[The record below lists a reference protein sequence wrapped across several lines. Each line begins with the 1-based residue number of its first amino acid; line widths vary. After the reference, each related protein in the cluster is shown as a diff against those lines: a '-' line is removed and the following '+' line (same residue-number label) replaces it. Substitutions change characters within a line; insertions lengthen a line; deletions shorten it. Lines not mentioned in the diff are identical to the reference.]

1 MKNSLENTKQKNKF
15 PVLIFISILI
25 LLISTLS
32 CSLPFKIV
40 WTGDAEENEKTAQAN
55 IAIAE
60 LLITKEPKIDDDSDD
75 EGDVTSPTEEGPPVE
90 TPSLTPSPT
99 ATVTPEPEVLTAEI
113 TNNTNCRLGPK
124 DVFELIHIFVAGD
137 QVDLL
142 GKNQNESFWFVKDK
156 NEEGYNCWLW
166 NKYATTEGDTDLLPV
181 FTPPPEPAPIMNFAV
196 VYKNTIEE
204 TVVAVYVRNSGNV
217 ALQSYSATFMD
228 TITAESLVISGNKF
242 GNAAKVSVG
251 NQGIV
256 KSPAFSASTIG
267 HQINVTVKACSQDG
281 ISGKCYTSSTSFES
295 K

>member
-1 MKNSLENTKQKNKF
+1 MKNSLENTKQKNKY

-25 LLISTLS
+25 LVISTLS
-32 CSLPFKIV
+32 CSLPFKVV

-55 IAIAE
+55 TAIAE
-60 LLITKEPKIDDDSDD
+60 LLITKEPKIDEDSDD

-99 ATVTPEPEVLTAEI
+99 ATVTPEPEVLTAKI

-124 DVFELIHIFVAGD
+124 DVFELIHIFGAGD

-142 GKNQNESFWFVKDK
+142 GKNQNESFWFVKDQ
-156 NEEGYNCWLW
+156 NEKGYNCWLW
-166 NKYATTEGDTDLLPV
+166 NEYATTEGNTDLLPV
-181 FTPPPEPAPIMNFAV
+181 FTPPPEPPPIMNFAV
-196 VYKNTIEE
+196 VYKNTTEG

-217 ALQSYSATFMD
+217 ALQSYSATFKD
-228 TITAESLVISGNKF
+228 TITAESLVISGDKF

-256 KSPAFSASTIG
+256 KSPAFSSSTIG

-281 ISGKCYTSSTSFES
+281 LSGKCYTSSTSFES

>member
-1 MKNSLENTKQKNKF
+1 MKNSLENTKQKNKY

-25 LLISTLS
+25 LVISTLS
-32 CSLPFKIV
+32 CILPFKVV
-40 WTGDAEENEKTAQAN
+40 WTWNAEENEKTAQAN
-55 IAIAE
+55 TAIAE
-60 LLITKEPKIDDDSDD
+60 LLITKEPKIDENSDA
-75 EGDVTSPTEEGPPVE
+75 EGDVTSPTVEGPPVE

-113 TNNTNCRLGPK
+113 TQNTNCRLGPK

-142 GKNQNESFWFVKDK
+142 GKNQKESFWFVKDQ
-156 NEEGYNCWLW
+156 NEKGYDCWLW
-166 NKYATTEGDTDLLPV
+166 NEYATTEGNTDLLPV
-181 FTPPPEPAPIMNFAV
+181 FTPPPEPAPIMNFV
-196 VYKNTIEE
+196 VAYKNTTGE
-204 TVVAVYVRNSGNV
+204 TVVVVYVRNSGNV
-217 ALQSYSATFMD
+217 ALQSYSATFKD

-242 GNAAKVSVG
+242 GNSAKVSVG
-251 NQGIV
+251 NQGV
-256 KSPAFSASTIG
+256 VTSPVFSASTIG

>member
-1 MKNSLENTKQKNKF
+1 MKNSLENTKQKNKY

-25 LLISTLS
+25 LVLSTLS
-32 CSLPFKIV
+32 CSLPFKVV
-40 WTGDAEENEKTAQAN
+40 WTGDADENEKTAQAN
-55 IAIAE
+55 TAIAE
-60 LLITKEPKIDDDSDD
+60 LLITKEPKIDEDSDD
-75 EGDVTSPTEEGPPVE
+75 DGDVTSLTDEGPPVE

-99 ATVTPEPEVLTAEI
+99 ATITPEPEVLTAVI
-113 TNNTNCRLGPK
+113 KNNTNCRLGPK
-124 DVFELIHIFVAGD
+124 DVFELIHIFGAGD
-137 QVDLL
+137 KVDLL
-142 GKNQNESFWFVKDK
+142 GKNQNESFWFVKDQ
-156 NEEGYNCWLW
+156 NEKGYSCWLW
-166 NKYATTEGDTDLLPV
+166 NEYATTEGDTDLLPV
-181 FTPPPEPAPIMNFAV
+181 FTPPPEPPPIMNFAV
-196 VYKNTIEE
+196 VYKSTTEG

-217 ALQSYSATFMD
+217 ALQSFSATFND

-267 HQINVTVKACSQDG
+267 HQINVTVKACSKDG

>member
-1 MKNSLENTKQKNKF
+1 MKNSLENTKQKNKY

-25 LLISTLS
+25 LVISTLS
-32 CSLPFKIV
+32 CSLPFKVV
-40 WTGDAEENEKTAQAN
+40 WTWNAEENEKTAQAN
-55 IAIAE
+55 TAIAE
-60 LLITKEPKIDDDSDD
+60 LLITKEPKIDEDSDD

-99 ATVTPEPEVLTAEI
+99 TTVTPEPEVLTAEI
-113 TNNTNCRLGPK
+113 TMNTNCRLGPK
-124 DVFELIHIFVAGD
+124 DVFELIHIFIAGD

-142 GKNQNESFWFVKDK
+142 GKNQNESFWFVKDQ
-156 NEEGYNCWLW
+156 NEKGYDCWLW
-166 NKYATTEGDTDLLPV
+166 NEYATTEGNTDLLPV
-181 FTPPPEPAPIMNFAV
+181 FTPPPEPAPIMNFV
-196 VYKNTIEE
+196 VAYKNTTGE

-217 ALQSYSATFMD
+217 ALQSYSTTFKD

-256 KSPAFSASTIG
+256 TSPAFSASTIG